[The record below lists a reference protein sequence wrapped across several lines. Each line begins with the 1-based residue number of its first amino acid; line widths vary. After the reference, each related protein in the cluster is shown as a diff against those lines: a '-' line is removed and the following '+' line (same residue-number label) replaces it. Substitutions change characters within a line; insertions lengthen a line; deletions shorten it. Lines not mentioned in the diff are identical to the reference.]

1 MAPAGPQGEALICK
15 GGGGGEEGSAN
26 LGVGTEGARPQEQNG
41 LINPAQRGACAA
53 QPRPGGEEAPPL
65 PGTGRQQQPVSGD
78 TLVGWPS
85 TTFTVP
91 GRHVNHV
98 PGPEITRPVGLR
110 KPISP
115 AGLGCVPASGSGRLR
130 RGARGALEWPTH
142 RPHAGGPSGLL
153 LAGWAVV
160 PAPRPPTCLLSRP
173 PQCPSSP
180 GFTFHLGVDRVQPYP
195 LCVRQHPTSPAAHC
209 LQPLLR
215 SGTSC

>member
-130 RGARGALEWPTH
+130 RGARGPWSGPLTDHMPEDP
-142 RPHAGGPSGLL
+142 AGSCW
-153 LAGWAVV
+153 LAGRLSQ
-160 PAPRPPTCLLSRP
+160 PRGRPPVC
-173 PQCPSSP
+173 CPGLPSAPAHPASSSIWVSTGSSP
-180 GFTFHLGVDRVQPYP
+180 ILSVSVSTPP
-195 LCVRQHPTSPAAHC
+195 HP
-209 LQPLLR
+209 QPLLR
-215 SGTSC
+215 SGTGC